1 MICKYAGCIGLTSI
15 TIPNSVS
22 RIGEQAFRDCSGLAY
37 INIPNSVT
45 SIGEWAFYGCSGL
58 SSISIPNTITE
69 IGEQTFKGCSGL
81 TSVAIPNSITK
92 IGKEAFSG
100 CLGLASVTL
109 PNYIK
114 IIDTETFKDCTTLN
128 SITIPNS
135 VTIIENGAFNNCSKL
150 VSVSIPNT
158 VTTIKEGAFQKCVS
172 LTSIIIPNLIT
183 NIESYTFSECKS
195 LTSITIPNAVIN
207 IEDFAFYNC
216 SVLKSVIL
224 PNSITNIGKSAFEN
238 CYDLTSINLPNSIT
252 KISEKIFKNCYSLK
266 SITIPH
272 FVSET
277 GISAFENCTNLESV
291 TFGEN
296 VKIIRQNLFAG
307 CTKISQVTSH
317 IQEPLN
323 MVKSVFA
330 DNVYTQATLTVPDG
344 TTNKYLACDGWKD
357 FLNIIE
363 QGQQSSFIL
372 TISGNN
378 GGKIAYGSQMIANG
392 TGRISVSKN
401 QSVTLTITPNEG
413 FEILS
418 VTLNGEDV
426 TDDLYNNTYTIA
438 QIKEDFEFV
447 VTFAVSPLYV
457 TIKYADGGV
466 VKQKVEKGQ
475 VYEYKIEPADGW
487 HIHSVTFNGID
498 VTSELS
504 SKNEYKTPT
513 ITENS
518 ELYVTFEMG
527 ATNVSNFTESK
538 MRVNAYGGAIRISG
552 AETGEKIAVYSA
564 DGKIVKSVK
573 TEHGTATIV
582 LPENQTYIVKGWQ
595 KTVKVRL

>member
-1 MICKYAGCIGLTSI
+1 MPKLLKTIGMEAFYQCKKLSNLTIPDYVTSIGASAFANCEKLTSI
-15 TIPNSVS
+15 NIPKSVRSIGYSAFVGCVSLNSVKITDIGAWCNINFGVMDGYSWRYESMSSNPLFYAHNLFLNDKKVENLIIPNDVGSISDRAFILSNISSLVISNSVTTIGNEAFRGSKLGTATIPNSVMS
-22 RIGEQAFRDCSGLAY
+22 IGNEAFLNCSELSS
-37 INIPNSVT
+37 ITIPSSVT
-45 SIGEWAFYGCSGL
+45 SIGSSAFSGC
-58 SSISIPNTITE
+58 E
-69 IGEQTFKGCSGL
+69 KL
-81 TSVAIPNSITK
+81 TSVNFSNCNAIIKDKAFYACKSLKTVIIPNSIT
-92 IGKEAFSG
+92 E
-100 CLGLASVTL
+100 LGV
-109 PNYIK
+109 
-114 IIDTETFKDCTTLN
+114 
-128 SITIPNS
+128 
-135 VTIIENGAFNNCSKL
+135 
-150 VSVSIPNT
+150 
-158 VTTIKEGAFQKCVS
+158 
-172 LTSIIIPNLIT
+172 
-183 NIESYTFSECKS
+183 
-195 LTSITIPNAVIN
+195 
-207 IEDFAFYNC
+207 
-216 SVLKSVIL
+216 
-224 PNSITNIGKSAFEN
+224 SAFEN
-238 CYDLTSINLPNSIT
+238 S
-252 KISEKIFKNCYSLK
+252 
-266 SITIPH
+266 
-272 FVSET
+272 T
-277 GISAFENCTNLESV
+277 GIESV

-357 FLNIIE
+357 FLNIKE

-378 GGKIAYGSQMIANG
+378 GGKVVYGSRVIENG
-392 TGRISVSKN
+392 SERISVSKN

-413 FEILS
+413 FDIQS

-487 HIHSVTFNGID
+487 HIHSVTFNGKD

-504 SKNEYKTPT
+504 SKNEYKTPA
-513 ITENS
+513 IAENS
-518 ELYVTFEMG
+518 VLNVTFEMG

-538 MRVNAYGGAIRISG
+538 MRVNAYGNAIRISG

-573 TEHGTATIV
+573 AEHGTATIV
-582 LPENQTYIVKGWQ
+582 LPENQTYIVKGRQ